1 MTPGEIIAARRQAMV
16 FVRLALKAGS
26 KGVHR
31 TLNQAP
37 KGKGWVQC
45 VNSPAGVMCRPATVR
60 ESIEH
65 FKKAYS
71 IFPDIVALYQVA
83 LAYEMLG
90 ELEPAREHFILVK
103 AQAEKEANAAY
114 RQGAELGLQRLG

>member
-1 MTPGEIIAARRQAMV
+1 MTEELIRRRREALAV
-16 FVRLALKAGS
+16 FKLGMKANAV
-26 KGVHR
+26 GVHR
-31 TLNQAP
+31 TLNRPP
-37 KGKGWVQC
+37 KGEGWVQC

-90 ELEPAREHFILVK
+90 ELEPAREHFVLVK

-114 RQGAELGLQRLG
+114 RQGAELGIQRLG

>member
-1 MTPGEIIAARRQAMV
+1 MTPEEIIAARKQAMV
-16 FVRLALKAGS
+16 FVMLALKANS

-31 TLNQAP
+31 TLNRAP

-45 VNSPAGVMCRPATVR
+45 ANAPAGMMCRPEKVR

-65 FKKAYS
+65 FRKAYS

-83 LAYEMLG
+83 LAHEMLG
-90 ELEPAREHFILVK
+90 DQALAREHFALVK
-103 AQAEKEANAAY
+103 AQAERENNAPYAQAAE
-114 RQGAELGLQRLG
+114 QGAQRLG